1 MRRTLVLW
9 DIDGTL
15 MHCGPVGAEVLVLA
29 VAEVSGREPTGS
41 VVMSGK
47 TDRHI
52 LSELLELAG
61 VTDLHVDE
69 LMSAAQAAATRHLT
83 GLAHRISREG
93 VLCSGVD
100 AVVSRLAATGTVA
113 QTLLTGNLAANARVK
128 LSAFEL
134 HDRIELDAGAYGDD
148 HLDRGALVPVALER
162 ASRHYDQGFELGEVW
177 IVGDTPRDL
186 ECARVGGVR
195 CLLVATNRH
204 YEYADLEALCPDA
217 VLNDLADT
225 DHVVSLLTS

>member
-1 MRRTLVLW
+1 MRKTLVLW

-47 TDRHI
+47 TDRQI
-52 LSELLELAG
+52 LRELLELAG
-61 VTDLHVDE
+61 VTDVHE
-69 LMSAAQAAATRHLT
+69 LLSAAQAAATRHLT

-93 VLCSGVD
+93 VLCPGVD
-100 AVVSRLAATGTVA
+100 AVVSRLAATRTVA
-113 QTLLTGNLAANARVK
+113 QTLLTGNLAENARIK
-128 LSAFEL
+128 LGAFKL

-162 ASRHYDQGFELGEVW
+162 AFRHYGQAFERADVW

-195 CLLVATNRH
+195 CLLVATNDR
-204 YEYADLEALCPDA
+204 YGYADLEALHPDA

-225 DHVVSLLTS
+225 DHVVSLLTR

>member
-29 VAEVSGREPTGS
+29 VAEVSGREPTGT

-47 TDRHI
+47 TDRQI
-52 LSELLELAG
+52 LAELLELAG
-61 VTDLHVDE
+61 VTDVHVDE

-83 GLAHRISREG
+83 GLAHRISGEG
-93 VLCSGVD
+93 VLCPGID
-100 AVVSRLAATGTVA
+100 AIVSRLAAMGTVA

-148 HLDRGALVPVALER
+148 HLDRAALVQRAER
-162 ASRHYDQGFELGEVW
+162 ASRHYGQRFELDDVW

-204 YEYADLEALCPDA
+204 YEYADLEALCPD
-217 VLNDLADT
+217 VMLNDLADT
-225 DHVVSLLTS
+225 DQVVSLLTT

>member
-1 MRRTLVLW
+1 MRRRLVLW

-29 VAEVSGREPTGS
+29 VAEVTGRELTGT

-47 TDRHI
+47 TDRQI

-61 VTDLHVDE
+61 VADAEAGRLLPAVQD
-69 LMSAAQAAATRHLT
+69 SATRHLRA
-83 GLAHRISREG
+83 LADRISREG
-93 VLCSGVD
+93 VLCPGVD
-100 AVVSRLAATGTVA
+100 AVVSRLAASGHVA

-128 LSAFEL
+128 LTAFEL

-148 HLDRGALVPVALER
+148 HLDRTALVPVALER
-162 ASRHYDQGFELGEVW
+162 AFRHYGQRFELDNVW

-186 ECARVGGVR
+186 ECARAGGVR

-204 YEYADLEALCPDA
+204 YEYGELEALGPDA

-225 DHVVSLLTS
+225 DRVVALLTS